1 MIQRR
6 DLMANIATGI
16 LILCAVVVTTLVV
29 LQYLSAH
36 KTAVPVS
43 GHVSDFKSLL
53 AHRPVN
59 MGSDS
64 ATLKIMEFSDYQC
77 PYCRQLEPNLQALVK
92 RHPDKVAVV
101 RYDFPLEQLH
111 AHAYKAAIASRC
123 AALQNVYEPF
133 EAQLFKA
140 NLGKANWRELAHAA
154 KVPDIPKF
162 WSCVSKNESA
172 PLVDADIKLANK
184 LGINGTPTLVIRGDI
199 ISGMKS
205 VEALESLVSD
215 N

>member
-1 MIQRR
+1 
-6 DLMANIATGI
+6 MANIATGI
-16 LILCAVVVTTLVV
+16 LVLCAIVVTTLVV

-36 KTAVPVS
+36 KTNVRIS
-43 GHVSDFKSLL
+43 GHINNFKSLL

-59 MGSDS
+59 LGSDS

-92 RHPDKVAVV
+92 RYPNKVAVV
-101 RYDFPLEQLH
+101 RYDFPIAQAH

-123 AALQNVYEPF
+123 AGLQNVYEPF
-133 EAQLFKA
+133 EAELFKA
-140 NLGKANWRELAHAA
+140 DLGKVNWRELAHEA

-199 ISGMKS
+199 ISGLKS
-205 VEALESLVSD
+205 VEVLESLVSD

>member
-1 MIQRR
+1 
-6 DLMANIATGI
+6 MANIATGI
-16 LILCAVVVTTLVV
+16 LVLCAVVVTTLVV

-36 KTAVPVS
+36 KAAVPVS

-77 PYCRQLEPNLQALVK
+77 PYCREIEPNLQALIK
-92 RHPDKVAVV
+92 RHPNKVAVV
-101 RYDFPLEQLH
+101 RYDFPIVQAH

-123 AALQNVYEPF
+123 AGLQNVYGPF
-133 EAQLFKA
+133 EAELFKA
-140 NLGKANWRELAHAA
+140 DLEKVNWRELARVA

-162 WSCVSKNESA
+162 WSCVSKNKTASLIE
-172 PLVDADIKLANK
+172 ADIKLANK

-199 ISGMKS
+199 IPGMKS
-205 VEALESLVSD
+205 EEALENLVSD